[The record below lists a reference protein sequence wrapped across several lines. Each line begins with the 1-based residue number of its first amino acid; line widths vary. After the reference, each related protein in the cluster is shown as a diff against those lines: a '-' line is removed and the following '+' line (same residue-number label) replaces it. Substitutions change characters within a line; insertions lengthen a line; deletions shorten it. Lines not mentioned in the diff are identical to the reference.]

1 MLSWTSDLPMTTGYG
16 GMVTLPEG
24 RPFRGLEV
32 QPRCN
37 SGEESWQSQTVPSP
51 RQKSNWAG
59 SGYSRLT
66 TRTTPSRGCPNIH
79 PCAWAAGRGKYDR
92 PRIYRHWLQKAS
104 AGVQQRRKP

>member
-1 MLSWTSDLPMTTGYG
+1 MLSWTSDLPMTTSYG

-51 RQKSNWAG
+51 RQKSLAFPISEFG
-59 SGYSRLT
+59 LCSCGFLVD
-66 TRTTPSRGCPNIH
+66 P
-79 PCAWAAGRGKYDR
+79 
-92 PRIYRHWLQKAS
+92 L
-104 AGVQQRRKP
+104 